1 MATKTYN
8 IKIDCLNDDNST
20 ETVYLDFTTV
30 LTKYVIK
37 AFQEALAAAVRE
49 WAEAD
54 EEELESVLDNWA
66 TTSRG
71 DGSVE
76 EWALANCS
84 VRVLNEIP
92 EEILANHGIK
102 FNSPDFDALYD
113 VGESDNLLD

>member
-20 ETVYLDFTTV
+20 ETVYLTFTTAC
-30 LTKYVIK
+30 TKYALK
-37 AFQEALAAAVRE
+37 AFQEALAAAVSE
-49 WAEAD
+49 WAETD
-54 EEELESVLDNWA
+54 EEELESVLDDWA

-71 DGSVE
+71 AGSVE

-84 VRVLNEIP
+84 TRVLDEIP
-92 EEILANHGIK
+92 EKILAKHGIK
-102 FNSPDFDALYD
+102 FNSPKFDVLYD